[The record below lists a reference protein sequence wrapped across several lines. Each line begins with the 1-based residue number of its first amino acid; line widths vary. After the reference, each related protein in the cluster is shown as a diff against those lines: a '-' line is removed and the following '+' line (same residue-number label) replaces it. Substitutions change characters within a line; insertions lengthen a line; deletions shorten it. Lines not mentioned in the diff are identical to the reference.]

1 MGDGGG
7 VGQLLK
13 YFQNFWGC
21 IRVRGIHSKTSY
33 LPMYV
38 CFYSN
43 SQKEKLYVEN
53 QKKRSL
59 SIVTTIYALS
69 VYWFVSVPLYY

>member
-43 SQKEKLYVEN
+43 SQKEKLYVVTT
-53 QKKRSL
+53 
-59 SIVTTIYALS
+59 IVTTIYTLS